1 MLAFSFSTIYVHL
14 RHKQLCLQVI
24 SVCIWRPNMACLAV
38 YRSPISF
45 LWRRFM
51 CTHWLQC
58 VSLVTECS
66 FWTRDRSQSSTHR
79 LTWSLRKESSMG
91 WLKTRVWCE
100 PLCCKPQ
107 CLHTVS
113 HTHNASECNVV
124 LFGFFYIIVVFL
136 WLQCLCFIM
145 KQSIFVLYY
154 LSHFWKL
161 FNREDFCSVTCDSFC
176 KPNL

>member
-1 MLAFSFSTIYVHL
+1 MSSGIAL
-14 RHKQLCLQVI
+14 
-24 SVCIWRPNMACLAV
+24 
-38 YRSPISF
+38 ISF
-45 LWRRFM
+45 LWSRFM
-51 CTHWLQC
+51 CTHWIQC

-113 HTHNASECNVV
+113 HTMQWMSCCYVSTQQRKLHLGSFIVFTLL
-124 LFGFFYIIVVFL
+124 LFFL
-136 WLQCLCFIM
+136 WLQCLCYWMSRFMM

-154 LSHFWKL
+154 LSHFLKL